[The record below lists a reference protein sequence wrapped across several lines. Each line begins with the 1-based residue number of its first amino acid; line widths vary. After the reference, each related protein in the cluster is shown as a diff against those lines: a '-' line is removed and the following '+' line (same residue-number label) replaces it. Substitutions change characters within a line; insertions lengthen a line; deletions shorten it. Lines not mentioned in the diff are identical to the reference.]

1 MTEIR
6 EDWAAKARENLDTCS
21 ALADEATVARVP
33 PPSDTEVYA
42 HDATLPFSQIQGAVE
57 SAPPAA
63 AATTN
68 TAEPEPQQQQQP
80 GRASGGAGLTPG
92 DVDAVVMNPPW
103 GKRIGNL
110 SLENAED
117 GAIVRSLLSQ
127 FVSRAS
133 NALPLRLLACVQFHI
148 QFMIVLHLVRQHGTS
163 VWHDLSVCVF
173 LCVCPQ
179 RSSVFVIIAPSLDT
193 CLEGY
198 GSSNSTASFRSGRA
212 ASSGGGDGEG
222 GNDSRVSGWEVLH
235 ALKIGGKI
243 VMHVLVPTASTGTG
257 TSAD

>member
-21 ALADEATVARVP
+21 ALADEAVVARVP

-63 AATTN
+63 AATTD

-80 GRASGGAGLTPG
+80 GRASGAGLTPG

-148 QFMIVLHLVRQHGTS
+148 QFRL
-163 VWHDLSVCVF
+163 
-173 LCVCPQ
+173 
-179 RSSVFVIIAPSLDT
+179 
-193 CLEGY
+193 
-198 GSSNSTASFRSGRA
+198 
-212 ASSGGGDGEG
+212 
-222 GNDSRVSGWEVLH
+222 
-235 ALKIGGKI
+235 
-243 VMHVLVPTASTGTG
+243 
-257 TSAD
+257 